1 MRNSQNTFFVFLT
14 HAKRKVQPKTTDMKQ
29 VLQMEEL
36 VLTALGIVA
45 LYYQPIHISWW
56 LWPIVFLSPDIAMLG
71 YAINTKTGAALYNL
85 FHHKGIAVLAAAIG
99 FFTHQPVLMFVG
111 ILLFAH
117 SSFDRIMGY
126 GLKYEDD
133 FKHTHLGWL
142 KGGK

>member
-117 SSFDRIMGY
+117 SSFDRMMGY

-133 FKHTHLGWL
+133 FKHTHLGQL
-142 KGGK
+142 TGGK